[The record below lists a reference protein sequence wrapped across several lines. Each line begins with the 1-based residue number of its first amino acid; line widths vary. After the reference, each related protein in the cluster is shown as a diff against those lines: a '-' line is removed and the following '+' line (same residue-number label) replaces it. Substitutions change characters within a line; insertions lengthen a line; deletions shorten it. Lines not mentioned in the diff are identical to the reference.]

1 MKHRNAQF
9 SATAFFAL
17 GLAGLCATA
26 CSEPADGGGTTGGAG
41 GTTGGTGGATG
52 GTGGTTGGTGGTG
65 GTTGGTAGTG
75 GTTGGTGGTTGG
87 TAGTTGGTLGTT
99 GGMGTG
105 GTLGTTGGMGAG
117 GAGMGAGGAGMGA
130 GGGAGMG
137 AGGGAGR
144 SAGGGAGMPG
154 GGMGAGG
161 MGTAGQS
168 SGGGEDDLNSGPNTM
183 GWVGCS
189 MANNVA
195 EGYARIGGTRMWGG
209 YGNGGAVVQNWTN
222 VNSSNWNGFDD
233 QVSRFGMPKAV
244 WMMICVFTSG
254 ATMAEIKQMIANT
267 KTHAPGAYL
276 YISGQPLYHEGHV
289 CTLAGDGAPEKT
301 DMQAQQA
308 AMEDPEVHY
317 VGPLG
322 PLNAGE
328 YAGDSCHTNTTGG
341 DKIGRQ
347 VKEIWGQP

>member
-17 GLAGLCATA
+17 GLAGLCAPA

-41 GTTGGTGGATG
+41 GTTGGTGGTTG
-52 GTGGTTGGTGGTG
+52 GTGGTTGGTGGT
-65 GTTGGTAGTG
+65 TGGTG
-75 GTTGGTGGTTGG
+75 GTTAGTGGTTGG

-99 GGMGTG
+99 GGTAGTTG

-117 GAGMGAGGAGMGA
+117 GAGMGAGGAGRSA
-130 GGGAGMG
+130 GGGAGRS

-168 SGGGEDDLNSGPNTM
+168 SGGEDDINSGPNTM
-183 GWVGCS
+183 GWIGCS

-233 QVSRFGMPKAV
+233 QVSRFGAPKAV
-244 WMMICVFTSG
+244 WMMVCVFTSG

-289 CTLAGDGAPEKT
+289 CTLAGDGMPEKT